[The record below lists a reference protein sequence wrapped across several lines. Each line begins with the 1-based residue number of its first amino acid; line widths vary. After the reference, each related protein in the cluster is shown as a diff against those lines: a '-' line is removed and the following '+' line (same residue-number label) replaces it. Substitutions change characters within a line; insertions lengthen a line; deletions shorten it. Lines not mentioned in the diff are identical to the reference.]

1 MNNQE
6 FLNLVV
12 PVIKAENKK
21 RGYPL
26 FSSVVI
32 AQAILETGWGK
43 SNIMMKANALFG
55 IKATKSWSGKV
66 YNSRTKECYDGV
78 TYVTIN
84 DCFRAYNN
92 IEESVSDY
100 FDLITKLERYRR
112 ACIAETPLQCIT
124 EIKNGGYATS
134 PNYVES
140 IMNIIN
146 TYDLTKYDV
155 EDVDNSVDNFY
166 KIGNVYELQVNLNV
180 RYGAGTVWKIKK
192 YTELT
197 EDGKKHAIKQENAVL
212 RKGTKVTCKDIV
224 IENNNIWLRIPSGYV
239 CAIFEGK
246 EYIK

>member
-26 FSSVVI
+26 FTSVVI
-32 AQAILETGWGK
+32 SQAILETGWGK

-55 IKATKSWSGKV
+55 IKATKSWGGKV
-66 YNSRTKECYDGV
+66 YNSKTKECYDGV

-84 DCFRAYNN
+84 DCFRAYNS

-124 EIKNGGYATS
+124 EIKKRW
-134 PNYVES
+134 
-140 IMNIIN
+140 IC
-146 TYDLTKYDV
+146 
-155 EDVDNSVDNFY
+155 Y
-166 KIGNVYELQVNLNV
+166 K
-180 RYGAGTVWKIKK
+180 
-192 YTELT
+192 
-197 EDGKKHAIKQENAVL
+197 
-212 RKGTKVTCKDIV
+212 
-224 IENNNIWLRIPSGYV
+224 S
-239 CAIFEGK
+239 
-246 EYIK
+246 